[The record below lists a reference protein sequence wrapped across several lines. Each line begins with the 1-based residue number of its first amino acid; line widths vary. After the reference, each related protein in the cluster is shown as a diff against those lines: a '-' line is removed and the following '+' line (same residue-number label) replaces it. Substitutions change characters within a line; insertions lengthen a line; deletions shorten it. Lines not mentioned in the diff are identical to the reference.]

1 MKYNNI
7 MGNKTERF
15 SLLKK
20 YLFIMFIITIG
31 ITAVIF
37 TELYLSLFKSGVI
50 REYYNLILVASV
62 SFITVLTVSVILFK
76 TFSLDFVYKL
86 LFICVILLSLVM
98 ISLYFLKKFGILEKI
113 DSVEKLREYVSS
125 FGGLASVIFILIQ
138 FLQVVVLPIPAF
150 ITVGAGVLLF
160 GALKGAIFSVIGIIA
175 GSIVAFFI
183 GKSLGFKVVSW
194 LVGGDNLNTWIKRM
208 KGKDKILLTFMFLF
222 PFFPDDILCFV
233 AGITAMSPTFF
244 ITMIFITRIISVFT
258 SSFSMNNSLI
268 PYDTWWG
275 IVIWI
280 VFFAFTFLATYFIY
294 TKGEKISSFISKK
307 LKRKKKSKENQ

>member
-183 GKSLGFKVVSW
+183 GKSLGFW
-194 LVGGDNLNTWIKRM
+194 LLVG
-208 KGKDKILLTFMFLF
+208 LL
-222 PFFPDDILCFV
+222 V
-233 AGITAMSPTFF
+233 GIT
-244 ITMIFITRIISVFT
+244 
-258 SSFSMNNSLI
+258 
-268 PYDTWWG
+268 
-275 IVIWI
+275 
-280 VFFAFTFLATYFIY
+280 
-294 TKGEKISSFISKK
+294 
-307 LKRKKKSKENQ
+307 